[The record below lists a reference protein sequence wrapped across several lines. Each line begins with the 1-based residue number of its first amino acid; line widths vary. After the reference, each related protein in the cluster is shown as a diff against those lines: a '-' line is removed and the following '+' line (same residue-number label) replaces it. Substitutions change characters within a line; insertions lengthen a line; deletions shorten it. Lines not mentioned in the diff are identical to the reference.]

1 MFKRYFIFGLVFFLL
16 LLGPLGSEVQAAL
29 DKNVNGVASEVLS
42 TTDHSRFVELDKS
55 FASGPE
61 VTRACLKCHNQAA
74 GQMHKSIHWTWECNK
89 GDEHWTLECTKG
101 DEKGLGKAHIV
112 NNF

>member
-1 MFKRYFIFGLVFFLL
+1 MLKRYFIFGLGCFLL
-16 LLGPLGSEVQAAL
+16 LLGSLSSEAQAAL
-29 DKNVNGVASEVLS
+29 GKEVNGVASGVLS
-42 TTDHSRFVELDKS
+42 TADHSRFAELDKP

-74 GQMHKSIHWTWECNK
+74 GQVHKSIHWTWECNK
-89 GDEHWTLECTKG
+89 GDE
-101 DEKGLGKAHIV
+101 KGLGKAHVV

>member
-1 MFKRYFIFGLVFFLL
+1 MRKKHFVIGLFCVLMFGFLV
-16 LLGPLGSEVQAAL
+16 SEAPAAL
-29 DKNVNGVASEVLS
+29 EKVASEAVGGAL
-42 TTDHSRFVELDKS
+42 TTADHSRFSELDKL

-74 GQMHKSIHWTWECNK
+74 TQVHSSIHWTWESNE
-89 GDEHWTLECTKG
+89 GEE
-101 DEKGLGKAHIV
+101 EPLGKAHVV